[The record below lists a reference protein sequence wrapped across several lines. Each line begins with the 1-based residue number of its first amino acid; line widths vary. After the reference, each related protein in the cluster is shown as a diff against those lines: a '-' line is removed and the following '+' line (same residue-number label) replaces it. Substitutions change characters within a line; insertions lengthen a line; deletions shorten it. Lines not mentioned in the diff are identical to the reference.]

1 MNCRGTFSF
10 AAFLHAI
17 SDVRTSRALTQEFQS
32 FFTVGLFL
40 AKKFSGFA
48 KWRFDHIA
56 RDLTNRRFDFLD
68 SLSSLLRIR
77 LLNDIIET
85 FQN

>member
-1 MNCRGTFSF
+1 MQSQMSELQGS
-10 AAFLHAI
+10 H
-17 SDVRTSRALTQEFQS
+17 SRIPGL
-32 FFTVGLFL
+32 FTVGLFL
-40 AKKFSGFA
+40 AKKSHGFA
-48 KWRFDHIA
+48 KWRFDHITT
-56 RDLTNRRFDFLD
+56 RDLTNHRFNFLD